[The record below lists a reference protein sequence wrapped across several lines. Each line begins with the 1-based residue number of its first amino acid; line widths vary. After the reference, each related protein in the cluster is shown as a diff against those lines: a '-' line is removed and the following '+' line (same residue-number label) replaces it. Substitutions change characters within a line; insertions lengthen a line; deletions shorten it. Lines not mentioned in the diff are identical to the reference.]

1 MLRVEKANLG
11 QFGEPELATLIDSR
25 GWQSVLPH
33 ALGDQ
38 QLLLVADQLRDLL
51 SGQYWDAAR
60 GPGSAALPITLLLL
74 SKAAVKR
81 QGKSLDVKVDTLHEV
96 MTLLSVTVDR
106 EIVNRLLERRDDTP
120 SPGLM
125 QGIKELVRYSQ
136 AKVPSK
142 APCLA

>member
-51 SGQYWDAAR
+51 SGQCWDAAR